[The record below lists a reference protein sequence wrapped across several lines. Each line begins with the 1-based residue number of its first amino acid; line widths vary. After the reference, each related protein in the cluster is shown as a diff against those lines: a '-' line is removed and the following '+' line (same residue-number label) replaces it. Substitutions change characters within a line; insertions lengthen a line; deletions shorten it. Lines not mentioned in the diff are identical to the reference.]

1 MEYDNDIKLSKS
13 QKQEIRKLTNRYL
26 RIKTKGFIRKV
37 FKIKVR

>member
-1 MEYDNDIKLSKS
+1 MGYNNDIKLSKS

-26 RIKTKGFIRKV
+26 RIKAKGMIRKV